1 MTGLFVPNA
10 LKLLRQQLG
19 PVFPVEPGGKRPLGR
34 LVPNGLKNATEDED
48 TVRRL
53 GREAPDANV
62 GVVTGVYSDALD
74 VDNASGWQSLAR
86 LVEENGCLP
95 PGPVVMTPGDGA
107 HYFFAPTGIGNRAGF
122 APGLDWRGTGGY
134 VVGAGSVHPNG
145 GVYEWAVSPDEASL
159 EPAPAW
165 LVELLTKTASFPQDS
180 GPPREGVRRDGSPY
194 GRRALESEV
203 GRVALAP
210 EGQRNDQLNR
220 SAHALGQLVGAGVLD
235 VDDVIDALLVAA
247 SRAGLSESEARA
259 TIASGLRAGLANPR
273 RVAS

>member
-1 MTGLFVPNA
+1 MTALFVPSA
-10 LKLLRQQLG
+10 LEILRQHLG
-19 PVFPVEPGGKRPLGR
+19 PVFTCEPRGKRPLGR

-48 TVRRL
+48 MVHRW
-53 GREAPDANV
+53 GREASDANV
-62 GVVTGVYSDALD
+62 GVVTGVYSDVLD
-74 VDNASGWQSLAR
+74 VDKALGWASLAS
-86 LVEENGCLP
+86 LVSEKGCLP
-95 PGPVVMTPGDGA
+95 PGPVVTTPGDGA
-107 HYFFAPTGIGNRAGF
+107 HYFFRPTGIGNRAGL
-122 APGLDWRGTGGY
+122 APGLDWRGKGGY
-134 VVGAGSVHPNG
+134 VIGAGSVHPNG

-165 LVELLTKTASFPQDS
+165 LIELLTKPVTFDPPPTLREARD
-180 GPPREGVRRDGSPY
+180 PRERGAY
-194 GRRALESEV
+194 GRRALESEA

-235 VDDVIDALLVAA
+235 VDDVIDALLTAA
-247 SRAGLSESEARA
+247 SRAGLGETEARA